1 MMMMVLRSLSRRRRR
16 REIVEILVET
26 GIVFVVFVFAIVS
39 VSLPLIDLRR
49 LLQPRH
55 SRRWWIDW

>member
-39 VSLPLIDLRR
+39 VSLPLIDLGR